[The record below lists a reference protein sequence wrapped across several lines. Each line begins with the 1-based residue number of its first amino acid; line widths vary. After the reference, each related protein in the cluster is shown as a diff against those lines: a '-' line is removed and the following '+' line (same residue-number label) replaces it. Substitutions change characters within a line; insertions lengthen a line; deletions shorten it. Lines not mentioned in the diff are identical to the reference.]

1 MSGST
6 LSPPLPRRDAE
17 RLITRPFVIVTAA
30 TFSFFLFVGMMAPI
44 LPRFI
49 ENELGGNGTAIGLAI
64 AAFAVAAIAMRP
76 LIGWIGDVAG
86 RKVLM
91 IGGALLAAAA
101 VSLHGIAPSLAV
113 LLPLRAVAG
122 VGEAALF
129 VGAATLIA
137 DLSPPTRRA
146 EGASFFSVAV
156 FGGLGVGPVIGEA
169 VLADGRYAITFLVA
183 SMFCVLAALVA
194 LAAPGRPPRA
204 VAPVPVSR
212 GFHRLAFAPG
222 LVLAAGIASVT
233 ALFAFVP
240 TYVDR
245 LGMGGA
251 SGVFVLYSVICL
263 VIRIA
268 FAKLPER
275 LGLARSV
282 GAALAALALGLSIVA
297 AVPSSLGLY
306 AGTVVMSLGIA
317 LLYPALMATAVNMVS
332 EAERAKAL
340 ATFTMF
346 FEVGT
351 ILGGLVLGPVVAA
364 SSERGAFTGGVV
376 FALAGLAL
384 LRWWLVPLMQRTA
397 TTTTPP
403 VPAGFVP
410 APVAGD

>member
-1 MSGST
+1 M
-6 LSPPLPRRDAE
+6 
-17 RLITRPFVIVTAA
+17 
-30 TFSFFLFVGMMAPI
+30 
-44 LPRFI
+44 
-49 ENELGGNGTAIGLAI
+49 
-64 AAFAVAAIAMRP
+64 
-76 LIGWIGDVAG
+76 
-86 RKVLM
+86 
-91 IGGALLAAAA
+91 
-101 VSLHGIAPSLAV
+101 LHGFVPSLAV
-113 LLPLRAVAG
+113 LLPLRAFAG

-169 VLADGRYAITFLVA
+169 VLGDGRYTLTFVAA
-183 SMFCVLAALVA
+183 SMFCLLAALIA
-194 LAAPGRPPRA
+194 LAAPSRPPRPVSA
-204 VAPVPVSR
+204 VPVKR
-212 GFHRLAFAPG
+212 GFHPKAFPPG
-222 LVLAAGIASVT
+222 IVLAAGIASVT

-251 SGVFVLYSVICL
+251 SGVFILYSVICL
-263 VIRIA
+263 VIRIV

-275 LGLARSV
+275 LGLTRSV
-282 GAALAALALGLSIVA
+282 GAALSALALGLAIVA
-297 AVPSSLGLY
+297 GIPSALGLY
-306 AGTVVMSLGIA
+306 AGTAVMSLGIA

-332 EAERAKAL
+332 EAERSKAL

-364 SSERGAFTGGVV
+364 SSERGAFVGGVA
-376 FALAGLAL
+376 FALIGLVL
-384 LRWWLVPLMQRTA
+384 LRSWLVPLMQRSA
-397 TTTTPP
+397 SAAV
-403 VPAGFVP
+403 VPSFVP

>member
-1 MSGST
+1 MSAM
-6 LSPPLPRRDAE
+6 PPSSLVPPTD
-17 RLITRPFVIVTAA
+17 RLVTRPFVIVTTA

-76 LIGWIGDVAG
+76 VIGWIGDVAG

-91 IGGALLAAAA
+91 IGGSVLAAAA
-101 VSLHGIAPSLAV
+101 VMLHGFVPSLAV
-113 LLPLRAVAG
+113 LLPLRAFAG

-169 VLADGRYAITFLVA
+169 VLGDGRYTLTFVAA
-183 SMFCVLAALVA
+183 SMFCLLAALIA
-194 LAAPGRPPRA
+194 LAAPSRPPRPVSA
-204 VAPVPVSR
+204 VPVKR
-212 GFHRLAFAPG
+212 GFHPKAFPPG
-222 LVLAAGIASVT
+222 IVLAAGIASVT

-251 SGVFVLYSVICL
+251 SGVFILYSVICL
-263 VIRIA
+263 VIRIV

-275 LGLARSV
+275 LGLTRSV
-282 GAALAALALGLSIVA
+282 GAALSALALGLAIVA
-297 AVPSSLGLY
+297 GIPSALGLY
-306 AGTVVMSLGIA
+306 AGTAVMSLGIA

-332 EAERAKAL
+332 EAERSKAL

-364 SSERGAFTGGVV
+364 SSERGAFVGGVA
-376 FALAGLAL
+376 FALIGLVL
-384 LRWWLVPLMQRTA
+384 LRSWLVPLMQRSA
-397 TTTTPP
+397 AAAV
-403 VPAGFVP
+403 VPSFVP